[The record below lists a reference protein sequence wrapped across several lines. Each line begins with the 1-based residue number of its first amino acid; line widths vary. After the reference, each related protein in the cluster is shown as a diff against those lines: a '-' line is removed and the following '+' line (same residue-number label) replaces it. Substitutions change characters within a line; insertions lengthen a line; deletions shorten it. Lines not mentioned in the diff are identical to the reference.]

1 MAQTNDYSV
10 YIMSNPRRTV
20 LYIGVT
26 NDLERRVSEH
36 KSHAFKK
43 FTDHYNVTDLVYHE
57 TCGRIDDAIARE
69 KQLKGWTRQKKE
81 SLVERLNPGWRDLSA
96 SPTRGLVVGRFAP
109 SPTGR
114 MHAGNV
120 FAALVAWLVA
130 KSQGGRIVLRIE
142 DLDAERSKPQFID
155 AVQRDFEQL
164 GLTWDEGPFFQ
175 HDREETYR
183 AAFDSLAE
191 LGLVYPCFCT
201 RADLH
206 AASAP
211 HRGEKPVYPGTCRN
225 LSAEE
230 RANRARQRTPAQR
243 LLVPDRT
250 LSFVDQV
257 QGHYSQN
264 LERDCGDFLVRRSDG
279 AFAYQLAVVVDDA
292 AQGVNSVVRGVDL
305 LCSTPQQL
313 YLQELLDLPHP
324 TYAHVPLVVAERDR
338 RLSKRDRDA
347 ALDELLARFKTPE
360 AVIGHIAGITG
371 LAPTCDPA
379 TPEELLVTFDLV
391 ALPATFPDLVQVQWR

>member
-1 MAQTNDYSV
+1 
-10 YIMSNPRRTV
+10 
-20 LYIGVT
+20 
-26 NDLERRVSEH
+26 
-36 KSHAFKK
+36 
-43 FTDHYNVTDLVYHE
+43 
-57 TCGRIDDAIARE
+57 
-69 KQLKGWTRQKKE
+69 
-81 SLVERLNPGWRDLSA
+81 
-96 SPTRGLVVGRFAP
+96 
-109 SPTGR
+109 

-142 DLDAERSKPQFID
+142 DLDADRSKPEFVD
-155 AVQRDFEQL
+155 AALRDFEAL
-164 GLTWDEGPFFQ
+164 GLTWDEGPYFQ
-175 HDREETYR
+175 HDREEAYR

-191 LGLVYPCFCT
+191 RGLTYPCFCT

-225 LSAEE
+225 LSAKE
-230 RANRARQRTPAQR
+230 RASRARQRTPAER
-243 LLVPDRT
+243 LSVPDRT

-257 QGHYSQN
+257 QGPYSQN

-313 YLQELLDLPHP
+313 YLQELLGLPHP
-324 TYAHVPLVVAERDR
+324 AYAHVPLIVAERDR

-360 AVIGHIAGITG
+360 AIIGHIAGITG
-371 LAPTCDPA
+371 LAPACDPA
-379 TPEELLVTFDLV
+379 TPEELLATFDLA
-391 ALPATFPDLVQVQWR
+391 ALPATFPDLVQVLWR